1 MSAFDDLRRRVIE
14 RALEGPGVSTAAAR
28 RAAFDNRGVDA
39 RLAPLVETVA
49 ARAWR
54 TVDAD
59 ITRPLEAGVR
69 EDEIFEAVVCAALGQ
84 AERQLEAALG
94 AVAEA
99 FGPREEER
107 P

>member
-1 MSAFDDLRRRVIE
+1 MSSFDELRRRVIE
-14 RALEGPGVSTAAAR
+14 RALEGPGISTAAAR

-49 ARAWR
+49 TRAWR

-59 ITRPLEAGVR
+59 ITAPVAAGVS
-69 EDEIFEAVVCAALGQ
+69 EDEVFESVVCAALGQ
-84 AERQLEAALG
+84 ADRQLEAALG
-94 AVAEA
+94 AVAAA
-99 FGPREEER
+99 FGPRAEER